1 MVGVPGKYKGCNTC
15 RARRVRCDNQRPSCR
30 KCIDS
35 SRVCGGYERPTTFII
50 GTIEDGGRCSSHPPR
65 VVKSSKKGKAKKE
78 DDRLELVP
86 TEPLQP
92 AWDDLISLS
101 NFGKK
106 HLVQIAALHT
116 NLQAVVKDTDNDGGE
131 GGGKFAFSSLPVYET
146 PHVQPFQSEENFHLR
161 SQALV
166 HLSSSIDETQE
177 EAMPTTENVCL
188 FLYQHNFSVFFS
200 NLPPWKDPTIQNDP
214 IRRLGPEHFRT
225 FPNHHFFVRVY
236 RHSQITTALLNRTP
250 SYLAEPQWITTPWEL
265 HPKSALDR
273 LFDILVY
280 LPNMLA
286 RADRVLAQDQTL
298 ARRLMAQDL
307 LNNCLSLE
315 RQLDDWYASAGSA
328 FWISEPDVA
337 NMGAQ
342 MPFADTF
349 AFPDGAAATMFIY
362 YWMALI
368 VFYPYLE
375 RLCWIVLDPLLIE
388 DAHGQGM
395 MPHSHPQPQASIMAL
410 PSDPLK
416 YGHVRELAANIC
428 RSLDF
433 ALAATV
439 QPDLLAVPLFV
450 VSEFYQHV
458 GLGMDMHAAG
468 DDMMGDGGVEV
479 MWCEA
484 FRERL
489 RAKGRDILEVVGG
502 KTWQDLASY

>member
-86 TEPLQP
+86 AEPLQP

-101 NFGKK
+101 NFDKK

-116 NLQAVVKDTDNDGGE
+116 NLQAVLRDTDNDGGE
-131 GGGKFAFSSLPVYET
+131 GGGKFTFSSLPTYET
-146 PHVQPFQSEENFHLR
+146 PHVQQFQSDESFQLR

-166 HLSSSIDETQE
+166 HLSSPIDETQE
-177 EAMPTTENVCL
+177 EAIATTESVCL
-188 FLYQHNFSVFFS
+188 FLYQHNSSIFFS
-200 NLPPWKDPTIQNDP
+200 NLPPWKDPTIQHDT
-214 IRRLGPEHFRT
+214 IRRLGPENFRT

-236 RHSQITTALLNRTP
+236 RPSQIATALVNRTP

-273 LFDILVY
+273 LFDIMVY

-286 RADRVLAQDQTL
+286 RADRIVAQDPTL

-349 AFPDGAAATMFIY
+349 AFPDGAAAAMFIY
-362 YWMALI
+362 YWMALLL
-368 VFYPYLE
+368 FYPSVE
-375 RLCWIVLDPLLIE
+375 RLYWIILDPLLLDD
-388 DAHGQGM
+388 DAAGM
-395 MPHSHPQPQASIMAL
+395 MPPPPPPMAL
-410 PSDPLK
+410 QSDPLK

-450 VSEFYQHV
+450 VRQFYQHV
-458 GLGMDMHAAG
+458 GLGLHAAG
-468 DDMMGDGGVEV
+468 DEMMGDGGVEV

-489 RAKGRDILEVVGG
+489 AAKGRDILEVVGE
-502 KTWQDLASY
+502 KQWQDLASY